1 MFDLLQFTETLE
13 KKKIS
18 YNLWTSLMSTKKGK
32 FTPKDKLF
40 MELALDLAKSRE
52 GRTGPNPSVGC
63 VIVKNDKIISIGQ
76 TSFNGRP
83 HAEYNAIVN
92 SHEKVH
98 GSKMYVT
105 LEPCC
110 HYGKTSPCTSAIINS
125 KIGEVIYSIK
135 DVDKRVRGKSKKI
148 LNLNNIEVKTGLLKD
163 QVSEFYSSYFYNR
176 KKNLPYVTGKIAISK
191 NNLIYS
197 KDTKRISDIHTDK
210 FTHFLRYK
218 NDSLMISSKTLNK
231 DDPKLNCRLEGLSKF
246 SPKRIILNRN
256 LEIKKN
262 SYIFKTANKDN
273 TIIFYHNA
281 KAEVKL
287 MLKKKGITLIKSKL
301 NKNSFDIKSILMKL
315 YVLGCRNLLVEG
327 GNDLSKHII
336 KKKLFNEFY
345 LYKCTKSLSKLV
357 NHKEFGFLKELKKNY
372 NNKLKINKK
381 LGKDVITLYK

>member
-1 MFDLLQFTETLE
+1 
-13 KKKIS
+13 
-18 YNLWTSLMSTKKGK
+18 MSTKKDK
-32 FTPKDKLF
+32 FSIKDKIF
-40 MELALDLAKSRE
+40 MELALNLAKARH
-52 GRTGPNPSVGC
+52 GLTGINPSVGC
-63 VIVKNDKIISIGQ
+63 VIVKNNKILSIGQ
-76 TSFNGRP
+76 TGFKGTP
-83 HAEYNAIVN
+83 HAEFNAIKN
-92 SHEKVH
+92 SHENLQ

-105 LEPCC
+105 LEPCSN
-110 HYGKTSPCTSAIINS
+110 YGKTPPCTNIIIKS
-125 KIGEVIYSIK
+125 KIKEVVYGVEDI
-135 DVDKRVRGKSKKI
+135 DKKVKGKTLKILKSKNI
-148 LNLNNIEVKTGLLKD
+148 LVKKNLLKK
-163 QVSEFYSSYFYNR
+163 QINKFYIPYFFNR

-231 DDPKLNCRLEGLSKF
+231 DDPKLNCRLKGLSKF
-246 SPKRIILNRN
+246 SPKRIILDRN

-345 LYKCTKSLSKLV
+345 LYKCSKSLSKLV

-372 NNKLKINKK
+372 KNKLKINKK